1 MRGKEIAYGMRRLK
15 VNSLLSTD
23 IILLDVDLTRKEI
36 PQILVGKNLNV
47 RVRKTDVDKST
58 ILPKGFRL
66 YDCEVPHL
74 DANFNVFITLH
85 SGFKDGL
92 DIQLDSRG

>member
-23 IILLDVDLTRKEI
+23 IILLDVNLNRKEI
-36 PQILVGKNLNV
+36 PQILIGKNLNI
-47 RVRKTDVDKST
+47 RVRSTDVNKST

-66 YDCEVPHL
+66 YDCDEQYL
-74 DANFNVFITLH
+74 DTNFNVFITIH

-92 DIQLDSRG
+92 DIQLDSKG